1 MEDPLIDDGIYLL
14 LINLYNLLEKMED
27 DANNTIKKKNY
38 NKNDYSL
45 GIVSLKITSFDIVGN
60 KDTF

>member
-1 MEDPLIDDGIYLL
+1 
-14 LINLYNLLEKMED
+14 MED
-27 DANNTIKKKNY
+27 DVNNTTKKQIE

-45 GIVSLKITSFDIVGN
+45 GIVSLKVTSFDIVGK

>member
-1 MEDPLIDDGIYLL
+1 
-14 LINLYNLLEKMED
+14 MED

-45 GIVSLKITSFDIVGN
+45 GIVSLKITSFDIVGK

>member
-1 MEDPLIDDGIYLL
+1 
-14 LINLYNLLEKMED
+14 MED
-27 DANNTIKKKNY
+27 DADDTTMKKIY

-45 GIVSLKITSFDIVGN
+45 GIVSLKVTSFDIVGK

>member
-1 MEDPLIDDGIYLL
+1 
-14 LINLYNLLEKMED
+14 MED
-27 DANNTIKKKNY
+27 DADDTTMKKIN

-45 GIVSLKITSFDIVGN
+45 GIVSLKVTSFDIVGK